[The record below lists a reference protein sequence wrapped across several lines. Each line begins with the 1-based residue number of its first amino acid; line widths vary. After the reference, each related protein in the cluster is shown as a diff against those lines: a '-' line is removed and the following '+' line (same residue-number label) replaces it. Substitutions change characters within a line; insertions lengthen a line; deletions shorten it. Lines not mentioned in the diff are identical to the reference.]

1 MADTD
6 RARLDPQ
13 ARAVI
18 ESAARAPG
26 PVPGSLGVAE
36 ARRLYRETRLRLA
49 PPPVAVEEA
58 RDFSFPG
65 PAGDIGARY
74 YRPLGA
80 KPGEAL
86 PAVVYFHGGGWT
98 CGDLDTHD
106 SVCRGIAAHGRCAV
120 VAVGYRMGPEHKFPA
135 AVEDAV
141 AAVQWVGKNAG
152 SLAIDAARLAVAGES
167 AGGNLAAVAAIA
179 LRDSQPGLAMQ
190 VLVYPVTDQAADT
203 DSLRRFAQG
212 YSLTRELLRWYQRQ
226 YLRDERDRADWR
238 ASPLRAR
245 EHSRLPGAYVITAG
259 FDPLLDEGLAY
270 AERLEQAGVAVTYE
284 CFEGQIHGFLPMGG
298 AIAAAHHAHYRIGQM
313 LRMRFGTFP
322 GARP

>member
-1 MADTD
+1 MVDAD

-18 ESAARAPG
+18 ENAARSGG
-26 PVPGSLGVAE
+26 PALDSLSVAE

-74 YRPLGA
+74 YRPLGSEA
-80 KPGEAL
+80 REAL

-120 VAVGYRMGPEHKFPA
+120 VAVDYRMGPEHKFPA
-135 AVEDAV
+135 AVEDALTSL
-141 AAVQWVGKNAG
+141 QWVTANASPLG
-152 SLAIDAARLAVAGES
+152 VDPARLVVAGES
-167 AGGNLAAVAAIA
+167 AGGNLAAVAALA
-179 LRDSQPGLAMQ
+179 LRDSGPRLAMQ

-212 YSLTRELLRWYQRQ
+212 YSLTRELLRWYQRN

-238 ASPLRAR
+238 ASPLRAKD
-245 EHSRLPGAYVITAG
+245 HSRLPPAYVITAG
-259 FDPLLDEGLAY
+259 FDPLLDEGRAY

-284 CFEGQIHGFLPMGG
+284 CFEGQIHGFLPMAG

-322 GARP
+322 IARP